1 MQTAAYSTPR
11 IPFAGAFRE
20 FMRSCGGKACSPG
33 DIAWTRMRIYRQG
46 RAKRSIACAASIRT
60 WPMMTSYGSI
70 YKSSWRN
77 QRKSA
82 SSAPPETKTRRPEP
96 ARLLLCLRTNQ
107 LFLAARFVAVFFAV
121 DLLEAV
127 FEAVLPPA
135 AFREEG
141 FFAPP

>member
-1 MQTAAYSTPR
+1 
-11 IPFAGAFRE
+11 
-20 FMRSCGGKACSPG
+20 
-33 DIAWTRMRIYRQG
+33 
-46 RAKRSIACAASIRT
+46 
-60 WPMMTSYGSI
+60 MTSYGSI

-107 LFLAARFVAVFFAV
+107 LFLAARFVAVFFAI

-141 FFAPP
+141 FFAPPDVALFIAVFLVEADFLPPVFLVTGILILPKWNQ